1 MCCPR
6 NGREIFNKKN
16 KVKLNHA
23 TLGLQIGIYI
33 TLYSEKTE
41 VLGGVRRSFC
51 SDLVKF
57 WIYTMDAS
65 NFWEIMDTN
74 EITKDDIV
82 LLTRYLVDSYR
93 TNGFRLP
100 ADNFFKE
107 AKIEQV
113 GELKGSYVDYH
124 EPCMK
129 QGAGVG
135 LWIFFCQEIL
145 KHKGVKE
152 RPRLMRHNEDTSQTT
167 TNQQPVNADQDHVFT
182 FPCHE
187 RPWLITHQENTSQS
201 QTTTNQQVVNVDPD
215 HGTISGAKQDVL
227 RKLFRYVYNYF
238 NKNMLLADCFVQ
250 KEETAE
256 EEASV
261 FSICSWIQKTQT
273 QF

>member
-1 MCCPR
+1 MAKSSIEKHPTM
-6 NGREIFNKKN
+6 GIRESDDFN
-16 KVKLNHA
+16 
-23 TLGLQIGIYI
+23 
-33 TLYSEKTE
+33 
-41 VLGGVRRSFC
+41 
-51 SDLVKF
+51 LVKF

-74 EITKDDIV
+74 EITKDDMV

-113 GELKGSYVDYH
+113 GELKGSYMDYH

-167 TNQQPVNADQDHVFT
+167 TNQQSVNVNQDHVFT

-187 RPWLITHQENTSQS
+187 RPWLITHQEDTSQ
-201 QTTTNQQVVNVDPD
+201 VLNVDPD

-227 RKLFRYVYNYF
+227 RN
-238 NKNMLLADCFVQ
+238 
-250 KEETAE
+250 
-256 EEASV
+256 
-261 FSICSWIQKTQT
+261 WIQKTQT